1 MPYRRL
7 YSLSVGV
14 SKAAL
19 LPNRSWQPLIYLL
32 LGLTIGIAV
41 MVACQLS
48 PSWRHWELSL
58 YDARLRLTRI
68 VPDERLVLLPV
79 GDTGP
84 GQRQELAALVDA
96 LGRSRARVIGVDVPL
111 DVASTPVADAA
122 LARSFA
128 AIPGVVTAAHLTG
141 AQPPR
146 YMLPLPVFQVACG
159 LSMPI
164 ADADGAIR
172 RATLLQAVNAV
183 DGHLVL
189 RPSYLLEL
197 ARRVDPAA
205 AARQQARLGA
215 TAWGFRYTLGPWRIV
230 EPSAVL
236 AGQVDVAGK
245 AVLIGDAQSLAW
257 QAPALQALMHDRIV
271 RPVGDAWNYLLC
283 LLAGLIT
290 GLVFW
295 FGRPMAGLA
304 GAFGL
309 TVLLAVVNVVLF
321 RNADAWYWL
330 LGPSAAA
337 GLTGLACGTVA
348 GIERFRQHRR
358 VARFF
363 RPYVSPQTVQA
374 LLRDPENLPTLKSE
388 RRVVTVLFS
397 DIAGFTS
404 ISERLPTEEVV
415 QLLNEYLTAMTRIIF
430 QNNGTLD
437 KYIGDE
443 VMAVF
448 GNIGPNNPPD
458 DAYRAVKSALEMQ
471 VELGYL
477 QEKWLA
483 EGIVPLQIRIGINSG
498 EALVGNIGS
507 PQQMDFT
514 VIGDMVNTAKRLE
527 GLNKAYNTNILISQ
541 ATYNYVKEK
550 VETRF
555 LGPAPIK
562 GRHEPVPVYG
572 LIGWQQPTPHAP

>member
-1 MPYRRL
+1 
-7 YSLSVGV
+7 
-14 SKAAL
+14 
-19 LPNRSWQPLIYLL
+19 
-32 LGLTIGIAV
+32 
-41 MVACQLS
+41 
-48 PSWRHWELSL
+48 
-58 YDARLRLTRI
+58 
-68 VPDERLVLLPV
+68 
-79 GDTGP
+79 
-84 GQRQELAALVDA
+84 
-96 LGRSRARVIGVDVPL
+96 
-111 DVASTPVADAA
+111 
-122 LARSFA
+122 
-128 AIPGVVTAAHLTG
+128 
-141 AQPPR
+141 
-146 YMLPLPVFQVACG
+146 
-159 LSMPI
+159 
-164 ADADGAIR
+164 
-172 RATLLQAVNAV
+172 
-183 DGHLVL
+183 
-189 RPSYLLEL
+189 
-197 ARRVDPAA
+197 
-205 AARQQARLGA
+205 
-215 TAWGFRYTLGPWRIV
+215 
-230 EPSAVL
+230 
-236 AGQVDVAGK
+236 
-245 AVLIGDAQSLAW
+245 
-257 QAPALQALMHDRIV
+257 
-271 RPVGDAWNYLLC
+271 
-283 LLAGLIT
+283 
-290 GLVFW
+290 
-295 FGRPMAGLA
+295 
-304 GAFGL
+304 
-309 TVLLAVVNVVLF
+309 
-321 RNADAWYWL
+321 
-330 LGPSAAA
+330 
-337 GLTGLACGTVA
+337 LTGLACGTVA
-348 GIERFRQHRR
+348 GIERFRAHRR

-572 LIGWQQPTPHAP
+572 LIGWQQPTPHTT

>member
-1 MPYRRL
+1 LQPDT
-7 YSLSVGV
+7 
-14 SKAAL
+14 KAAR

-32 LGLTIGIAV
+32 LGLVVGVAV

-68 VPDERLVLLPV
+68 QPDERLILLPIGESV
-79 GDTGP
+79 
-84 GQRQELAALVDA
+84 QHSRQELAALITA
-96 LGRSRARVIGVDVPL
+96 LGRGGARAIGVDVPL
-111 DVASTPVADAA
+111 DVPTTPVADAA
-122 LARSFA
+122 LAQSIA
-128 AIPGVVTAAHLTG
+128 AVPGVVAAAHLTG
-141 AQPPR
+141 EVPPR
-146 YMLPLPVFQVACG
+146 YVLPLPIFQVACG
-159 LSMPI
+159 LNMPLQDP
-164 ADADGAIR
+164 DALVR
-172 RATLLQAVNAV
+172 RATLLQPVNAV

-189 RPSYLLEL
+189 RPTYLLEL
-197 ARRVDPAA
+197 ARRIDPAV
-205 AARQQARLGA
+205 AARQQARRGA
-215 TAWGFRYTLGPWRIV
+215 SAWGFRYTMGPWRLLD
-230 EPSAVL
+230 PAAVL
-236 AGQVDVAGK
+236 AGTADVAGK
-245 AVLIGDAQSLAW
+245 AVLIGEANALAW

-271 RPVGDAWNYLLC
+271 RPASDAWDYLLC
-283 LLAGLIT
+283 LLAGVAT

-309 TVLLAVVNVVLF
+309 TVLLAVGNVVMF
-321 RNADAWYWL
+321 RNADVWFWL

-337 GLTGLACGTVA
+337 MLTGLVCGAMASV
-348 GIERFRQHRR
+348 ERFRRNRR

-363 RPYVSPQTVQA
+363 RPYVSPQTMQA
-374 LLRDPENLPTLKSE
+374 MLRDPENLPTLKSE

-430 QNNGTLD
+430 KNSGTLD

-471 VELGYL
+471 EELGHL

-483 EGIVPLQIRIGINSG
+483 EGILPLQIRIGINSG

-541 ATYNYVKEK
+541 ATYNYVKDK

-572 LIGWQQPTPHAP
+572 LIGWKEPSRNAP

>member
-1 MPYRRL
+1 M
-7 YSLSVGV
+7 
-14 SKAAL
+14 
-19 LPNRSWQPLIYLL
+19 PNRSWQPLTYLL
-32 LGLTIGIAV
+32 LGLAIGIAV

-58 YDARLRLTRI
+58 YDVRLRLTRI
-68 VPDERLVLLPV
+68 QPDDQLVMLPI
-79 GDTGP
+79 GEAAP
-84 GQRQELAALVDA
+84 QRQELAALVDA
-96 LGRSRARVIGVDVPL
+96 LGRSHARVIGVDLPL
-111 DVASTPVADAA
+111 DSHGPEMGDAA

-128 AIPGVVTAAHLTG
+128 AVPGVVAAARLTG
-141 AQPPR
+141 EHPPT
-146 YMLPLPVFQVACG
+146 YVLPLPRFQVACG
-159 LSMPI
+159 LNMPQ
-164 ADADGAIR
+164 ADADGQIR
-172 RATLLQAVNAV
+172 RATLLQPVNAV

-189 RPSYLLEL
+189 RPTYLLEV
-197 ARRVDPAA
+197 ARRIDPAM
-205 AARQQARLGA
+205 AARQQRRLGA
-215 TAWGFRYTLGPWRIV
+215 TAWGFRYTMGPWRVV
-230 EPSAVL
+230 EPAAVL
-236 AGQVDVAGK
+236 GGHADVRDK
-245 AVLIGDAQSLAW
+245 TVLIGDASALAW
-257 QAPALQALMHDRIV
+257 QAPAIQALIHDRVV
-271 RPVGDAWNYLLC
+271 RPAGDAWNYLLC
-283 LLAGLIT
+283 LLAGVVT
-290 GLVFW
+290 GVAFW

-304 GAFGL
+304 SAFGL
-309 TVLLAVVNVVLF
+309 TLLLAVANVLVF
-321 RNADAWYWL
+321 RNADAWFWL
-330 LGPSAAA
+330 LGPSASAM
-337 GLTGLACGTVA
+337 LTGLACGALA
-348 GIERFRQHRR
+348 GIERFRHHRR

-388 RRVVTVLFS
+388 RRIVTVLFS

-471 VELGYL
+471 EELGHL
-477 QEKWLA
+477 QEKWLS
-483 EGIVPLQIRIGINSG
+483 EGILPLQIRIGINSG

-541 ATYNYVKEK
+541 ATYNFVKDH

-572 LIGWQQPTPHAP
+572 LNGWKAPAPHAP

>member
-1 MPYRRL
+1 
-7 YSLSVGV
+7 
-14 SKAAL
+14 
-19 LPNRSWQPLIYLL
+19 LPNRSWQPLSYLL
-32 LGLTIGIAV
+32 LGLAIGIAV

-68 VPDERLVLLPV
+68 MPDDRLVLLPV
-79 GDTGP
+79 GEAAP
-84 GQRQELAALVDA
+84 PQRQELAALIDA
-96 LGRSRARVIGVDVPL
+96 LGRSRARAIGLDVPL
-111 DVASTPVADAA
+111 DAALSEVGDAA

-128 AIPGVVTAAHLTG
+128 AVPGVVAAAHLTG
-141 AQPPR
+141 EAPPR
-146 YMLPLPVFQVACG
+146 YMLPLAQFQVACG
-159 LSMPI
+159 LNMPLL
-164 ADADGAIR
+164 DADGQIR
-172 RATLLQAVNAV
+172 RATLLQPVNAV

-189 RPSYLLEL
+189 RPTYLLEL
-197 ARRVDPAA
+197 ARRIDPAA
-205 AARQQARLGA
+205 AARQQARLGS
-215 TAWGFRYTLGPWRIV
+215 TAWGFRYTMGSWPVV

-236 AGQVDVAGK
+236 TGQADVADK
-245 AVLIGDAQSLAW
+245 AVLIGDARSLAW
-257 QAPALQALMHDRIV
+257 QAPAIQALMHDRIV
-271 RPVGDAWNYLLC
+271 RPASDAWNYLLC
-283 LLAGLIT
+283 LLAGSVT
-290 GLVFW
+290 GLIFW

-309 TVLLAVVNVVLF
+309 TVLLAVANVVLF
-321 RNADAWYWL
+321 RNADTWFWL

-337 GLTGLACGTVA
+337 MLTGLACGTLA
-348 GIERFRQHRR
+348 GIERFRRHRR

-388 RRVVTVLFS
+388 RRIVTVLFS

-448 GNIGPNNPPD
+448 GNIGPNNPSD
-458 DAYRAVKSALEMQ
+458 DAYRAVKSAIEMQ
-471 VELGYL
+471 EELGHL
-477 QEKWLA
+477 QEKWLS
-483 EGIVPLQIRIGINSG
+483 EGILPLQIRIGVNSG

-541 ATYNYVKEK
+541 ATYNFVKEK

-572 LIGWQQPTPHAP
+572 LTGWKQPSHNAP